1 MGEGQARPR
10 EEGQSCLARAL
21 AYRQRLLAATCPGD
35 TNWGEKLPT
44 SQTEASASGGNV
56 LPCPRGQGA
65 GCDHDGS
72 NDKSPAL
79 GGPHHEHSAL
89 GCQPSSKQSAA
100 SLNGRPGLA
109 LTWLRDKRAMPAP
122 PHRRPGIEAIT
133 TSTYSP
139 TSPATDE
146 PARLEA
152 LCVLDLRQAPG
163 W

>member
-79 GGPHHEHSAL
+79 GGPHHAHSAL

-109 LTWLRDKRAMPAP
+109 LTWLRDKGPCQP
-122 PHRRPGIEAIT
+122 LPTGDLGLRP
-133 TSTYSP
+133 SL
-139 TSPATDE
+139 
-146 PARLEA
+146 PARTAQQVQLLMSQPA
-152 LCVLDLRQAPG
+152 WRLSVC
-163 W
+163 WI